1 MECVRKSVTIS
12 SSLLREMQL
21 EYICIWPLVHGK
33 FWQRLIDLFG
43 LGRTENDEIFFVAV
57 AGLSCSVD
65 FPVLTAASGPRG
77 PSARSPGGRPRCRTT
92 TRRCPRSRR
101 PAQLV
106 AAARA
111 VAAHDV
117 GGA

>member
-1 MECVRKSVTIS
+1 MECVRKSVTISSSLFKSLQINYSFVNNEHRYIFMECVRKSVTIS

-43 LGRTENDEIFFVAV
+43 FGRTENDEIFFVAV

-65 FPVLTAASGPRG
+65 FPVSHGRFR
-77 PSARSPGGRPRCRTT
+77 AR
-92 TRRCPRSRR
+92 RS
-101 PAQLV
+101 LST
-106 AAARA
+106 
-111 VAAHDV
+111 
-117 GGA
+117 